1 MAEHL
6 RNRLD
11 GYTIGQRHCRGER
24 VAGHVECQILVDAAE
39 VGNLLQVGVHLLI
52 RRYGEEQTALAP
64 DRTLVLFNKPQRR
77 IQQSHMYRNIRFL
90 PFGVYPHVAVGPALK
105 HVGGEILQVDVGQS
119 GVATEEEQVADDL
132 QTSGSENLALE
143 TTQLGIGQI
152 AAVDLL
158 EVNLVTSQRVALRP
172 AVQMSDPQH
181 GLQLPHQFHRRVVGQ
196 LIGDAQPAVE
206 FRGKAGLNLL
216 DRNVR
221 NTVAV
226 AQELLKTVA
235 RKQIAQVGLATT
247 LSGAQQVGIILD
259 EAVADAQKCRGA
271 LVESG
276 NSVFEH
282 RGRDGLLSA
291 QHLVVAASYQHTQFI
306 ERIVDLFLLAAL
318 ARRAVIL
325 RQPAVG
331 VDVHPRGKVY
341 HFVIDRDTCHDGS
354 RTVLAGLA
362 LLENEDDGECALAC
376 GGRLFFGRA
385 ATLFGRSFFVV
396 FSMTIP

>member
-1 MAEHL
+1 MTSS
-6 RNRLD
+6 R
-11 GYTIGQRHCRGER
+11 RGR
-24 VAGHVECQILVDAAE
+24 
-39 VGNLLQVGVHLLI
+39 
-52 RRYGEEQTALAP
+52 
-64 DRTLVLFNKPQRR
+64 K
-77 IQQSHMYRNIRFL
+77 S
-90 PFGVYPHVAVGPALK
+90 
-105 HVGGEILQVDVGQS
+105 
-119 GVATEEEQVADDL
+119 
-132 QTSGSENLALE
+132 LALE

-158 EVNLVTSQRVALRP
+158 EVNLVTGQRVALRP
-172 AVQMSDPQH
+172 AVQVSDPQH

-226 AQELLKTVA
+226 AQELFETVA
-235 RKQIAQVGLATT
+235 RKQVTQVGLATT
-247 LSGAQQVGIILD
+247 LFGAQQVGIILD
-259 EAVADAQKCRGA
+259 ESVADAQKCRGA

-276 NSVFEH
+276 NGVFEH

-291 QHLVVAASYQHTQFI
+291 QHLVIAASYQHAQFI

-331 VDVHPRGKVY
+331 VDIHPRGKVH
-341 HFVIDRDTCHDGS
+341 HFVIDRDASHDGC
-354 RTVLAGLA
+354 RAILTGLA
-362 LLENEDDGECALAC
+362 LLEHEDDGECALAC
-376 GGRLFFGRA
+376 GGSLFFRSYGYALRPHLFRCLFHDD
-385 ATLFGRSFFVV
+385 TLTLSVV
-396 FSMTIP
+396 QK

>member
-1 MAEHL
+1 MP
-6 RNRLD
+6 
-11 GYTIGQRHCRGER
+11 RG
-24 VAGHVECQILVDAAE
+24 VECQILVDTAE

-52 RRYGEEQTALAP
+52 RRYGEEQSALP
-64 DRTLVLFNKPQRR
+64 LDRTLILFDKPQRCL
-77 IQQSHMYRNIRFL
+77 QQPHMYRNIRFL
-90 PFGVYPHVAVGPALK
+90 PFGVDPQVAVGPALK

-158 EVNLVTSQRVALRP
+158 EVNLVTGQRVVLRP
-172 AVQMSDPQH
+172 AVQMPDPQH

-206 FRGKAGLNLL
+206 FCGKTGLNLL

-221 NTVAV
+221 NAVAV
-226 AQELLKTVA
+226 AQELFETVA

-247 LSGAQQVGIILD
+247 LFSAQQVGIILD
-259 EAVADAQKCRGA
+259 ESVADAQKCRGA

-276 NSVFEH
+276 NGVFEH
-282 RGRDGLLSA
+282 RSRDGLLSA
-291 QHLVVAASYQHTQFI
+291 QHLVIAASYQHAQFI

-331 VDVHPRGKVY
+331 VDIHPRGKVH
-341 HFVIDRDTCHDGS
+341 HFVIDRDASHDGC
-354 RTVLAGLA
+354 RAILTGLA
-362 LLENEDDGECALAC
+362 LLEHEDDGECALAC
-376 GGRLFFGRA
+376 GGSLFFRSYGYALRPHLFRCLFHDD
-385 ATLFGRSFFVV
+385 TLTLSVV
-396 FSMTIP
+396 QK